1 MNCLMKKI
9 ILRKKS
15 NEIKVKE
22 LVRMEIDYKGELQE
36 LISKNPSIIPI
47 GEIGEASF
55 GKIT

>member
-1 MNCLMKKI
+1 MKKI

-22 LVRMEIDYKGELQE
+22 LVRMEIDYEGKLQE
-36 LISKNPSIIPI
+36 LISKNPFIIPI

>member
-1 MNCLMKKI
+1 MKKI